1 VRRNLQIA
9 YARFLAQMLTFP
21 QPGTPSDAQAL
32 ARVNLEDLR
41 HSATVASQRG
51 GLDELTRGHLESL
64 ESIADRALT
73 AHVLT
78 VTP

>member
-1 VRRNLQIA
+1 
-9 YARFLAQMLTFP
+9 
-21 QPGTPSDAQAL
+21 
-32 ARVNLEDLR
+32 VNLEDLR